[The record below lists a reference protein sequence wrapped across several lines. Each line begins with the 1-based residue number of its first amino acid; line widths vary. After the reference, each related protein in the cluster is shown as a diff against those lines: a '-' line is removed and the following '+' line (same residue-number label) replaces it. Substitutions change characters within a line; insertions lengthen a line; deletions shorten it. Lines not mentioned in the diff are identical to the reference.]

1 MNMHMSHE
9 EELLLATV
17 RGFLEDECFPHED
30 MVDQTSEVPEDLGRQ
45 IEARSKELGL
55 FACNLPEEVGGG
67 GLMAARRVGRSVTTR
82 SDQEPSAS
90 IRDRGPH

>member
-30 MVDQTSEVPEDLGRQ
+30 MVDQRGEVPEDLGRQ

-55 FACNLPEEVGGG
+55 FAHLLWQVAG
-67 GLMAARRVGRSVTTR
+67 
-82 SDQEPSAS
+82 
-90 IRDRGPH
+90 